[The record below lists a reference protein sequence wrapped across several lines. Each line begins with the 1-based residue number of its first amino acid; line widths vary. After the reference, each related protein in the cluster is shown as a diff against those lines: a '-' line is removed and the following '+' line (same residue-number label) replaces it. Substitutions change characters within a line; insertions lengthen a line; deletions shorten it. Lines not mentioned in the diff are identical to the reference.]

1 MRKSPQRG
9 PTGRGYR
16 AGDIYSFRTSPAT
29 EFSPRETN
37 RYGALKI
44 VGFKDEMLSVCYV
57 VLDGVFDRHP
67 DLTAVSGLPWLKS
80 TRFSWRGVPACSC
93 VYVEWKNDLADI
105 RYVGSVD
112 LSQADI
118 TLMSACRSGG
128 PWSGAS
134 AHVEGEW
141 RWRND
146 RAAYVDEVE
155 RSRRARDDRLAAEH
169 ERYRTRLKSLTW
181 EELLADQA
189 FSRWDAHPPFP
200 PPEFTAAARDRI
212 RSAILELQSL
222 GPKPKKLV
230 VRAVLKA
237 CVEWFNAKDKE
248 FGEVIET
255 EEREDI
261 CVALEELAFVAGQR
275 SLVEEIERWRS
286 W

>member
-1 MRKSPQRG
+1 MKRHRQEGS
-9 PTGRGYR
+9 TERGYR

-29 EFSPRETN
+29 EFSPRKTN
-37 RYGALKI
+37 RYAALKI
-44 VGFKDEMLSVCYV
+44 LGFKDNMLSFCYV
-57 VLDGVFDRHP
+57 VLDGVFSRHP
-67 DLTAVSGLPWLKS
+67 DLTKVAGLPWLKN
-80 TRFSWRGVPACSC
+80 TRFSWRGGPACRLVSI
-93 VYVEWKNDLADI
+93 EWQNDLTDF

-118 TLMSACRSGG
+118 ALMSECRAGG

-134 AHVEGEW
+134 DHAEGEW

-146 RAAYVDEVE
+146 RAAYVDEIE
-155 RSRRARDDRLAAEH
+155 RYRRARDERIAAEH
-169 ERYRTRLKSLTW
+169 ERYRTRLRSLTW
-181 EELLADQA
+181 EKLLAEQA

-212 RSAILELQSL
+212 RSAVLELQAL
-222 GPKPKKLV
+222 GQKPKKSD

-237 CVEWFNAKDKE
+237 CVEWFNARDTE

-261 CVALEELAFVAGQR
+261 YKVLEELAFVARQR
-275 SLVEEIERWRS
+275 SLVEEIERWRN